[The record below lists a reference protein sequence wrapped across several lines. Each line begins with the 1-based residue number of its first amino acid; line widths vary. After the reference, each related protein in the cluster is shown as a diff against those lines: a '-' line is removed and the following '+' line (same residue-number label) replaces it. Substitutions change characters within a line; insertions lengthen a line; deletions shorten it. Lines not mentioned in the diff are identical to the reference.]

1 MKKTQLTLKQ
11 QAFVEAY
18 LQHGNGSEAYRKAF
32 PAALKWKPHTVAE
45 HASRLLARGNIRA
58 IIQTLRE
65 RSQSAAVATRQ
76 EVLELLTRVIRA
88 CPTDLLD
95 EHGYID
101 LKKLKAC
108 RQELAAL
115 DIEDTAIGHKYKAK
129 FLDPLKAAD
138 QLAKLQ
144 GWNAPE
150 KIASL
155 EVKDITIRIV

>member
-1 MKKTQLTLKQ
+1 MKTQLTLKQ

-58 IIQTLRE
+58 IVQKLRE
-65 RSQSAAVATRQ
+65 KSQSAAVATRQ
-76 EVLELLTRVIRA
+76 EVRVRLTAIIRRQDPDA
-88 CPTDLLD
+88 
-95 EHGYID
+95 D
-101 LKKLKAC
+101 LKDV
-108 RQELAAL
+108 RQA
-115 DIEDTAIGHKYKAK
+115 IET
-129 FLDPLKAAD
+129 
-138 QLAKLQ
+138 LAKLQ